1 MKHGGWSGEH
11 LENVYGIVLFVVV
24 YLLLITSTA
33 ICLTESAH
41 KVAPAPPDTYTLV

>member
-1 MKHGGWSGEH
+1 MKHGGWRGEH
-11 LENVYGIVLFVVV
+11 LGNVYDIVLFVVV

-41 KVAPAPPDTYTLV
+41 KEPPTPPDTCTLV